1 MNTKS
6 EDVLKSNFIY
16 TMIKED
22 LDQGLLK
29 GVPVHTRF
37 PPEPN
42 GYLHIGHT
50 KAVLLNY
57 GIAKDFNGLFNL
69 RFDDTNPIKEE
80 QKYVDSIIEDL
91 RWLGVNWDDRLYFTS
106 DYFDLKYEF
115 ALRLVKAGRA
125 YVCDLCPE
133 EIRQYRG
140 TLEEP
145 GKNSP
150 YRKRSVEENLDL
162 FERMRRGEFENG
174 RRVLRAKIDMA
185 SGNLNMRDP
194 VIYRILHA
202 AHHRT
207 SDKWCIY
214 PMYDFDHPFSDA
226 LEGITHSL
234 CSIEFSDH
242 RPLYDWIVDNALEL
256 MPEAIKFRSRQ
267 TEFARLNMTFTVMSK
282 RKLRRLVEEKYVS
295 GWDDPRMPTL
305 AGLRRRGVTPEAVID
320 FQNRV
325 GVSRSES
332 TVDLALFQH
341 CIRQDLETKAPRVMV
356 VLNPL
361 KVTITNWPAD
371 KTELIEMENI
381 PGDDLAGT
389 RKVPFTS
396 ELYIERDDFMEE
408 PPKKFFRLALGREVR
423 LKGAYI
429 ICCDEVIKD
438 EAGQVR
444 ELRCSYDPRTKSHAD
459 TSGKKVKG
467 VIHWVSVNHAAK
479 IDVNLYDNLFAVEN
493 PEEDSEK
500 DFTGYIN
507 KNSLVVIKEVPAEPA
522 VAEAELGS
530 RFQFFRKGYYYSDPL
545 LEGSPLPVFNRI
557 VDLRDS
563 WAKIKQKTTAD

>member
-1 MNTKS
+1 MTDKN
-6 EDVLKSNFIY
+6 EDALKSNFIY

-29 GVPVHTRF
+29 DAPVHTRF

-57 GIAKDFNGLFNL
+57 GIAKDFGGLFNL

-91 RWLGVNWDDRLYFTS
+91 RWLGVEWDDRLYFTS
-106 DYFDLKYEF
+106 DYFDTKFEF
-115 ALRLVKAGRA
+115 ALRLIKAGRA

-133 EIRQYRG
+133 EIRDYRG

-145 GKNSP
+145 GKESP
-150 YRKRSVEENLDL
+150 YRNRSVEENIDL

-174 RRVLRAKIDMA
+174 RRVLRAKIDMS

-207 SDKWCIY
+207 GDKWCIY

-234 CSIEFSDH
+234 CSIEFSNH

-256 MPEAIKFRSRQ
+256 MPEVIKFRSRQ
-267 TEFARLNMTFTVMSK
+267 TEFARLNMTYTVMSK
-282 RKLRRLVEEKYVS
+282 RKLRRLVENNHVA

-305 AGLRRRGVTPEAVID
+305 AGLRRRGVTPEALAD

-341 CIRQDLETKAPRVMV
+341 CVRQDLETKAPRLMV
-356 VLNPL
+356 VLDPL
-361 KVTITNWPAD
+361 KVTIANWPEG
-371 KTELIEMENI
+371 KTEMIEMENI

-389 RKVPFTS
+389 RQVPFAG
-396 ELYIERDDFMEE
+396 ELYIERDDFMED
-408 PPKKFFRLALGREVR
+408 PPKKYFRLAPGREVR

-429 ICCDEVIKD
+429 IRCDEALKD
-438 EAGQVR
+438 EDGNVT
-444 ELRCSYDPRTKSHAD
+444 ELICHYDPLTKSHED
-459 TSGKKVKG
+459 KSGKKVKG
-467 VIHWVSVNHAAK
+467 VIHWVSVKDALR
-479 IDVNLYDNLFAVEN
+479 IQVNLYDNLFTVEN
-493 PEEDSEK
+493 PEEDDETDFIEHVNK
-500 DFTGYIN
+500 D
-507 KNSLVVIKEVPAEPA
+507 SLVVLKNVPAEPA
-522 VAEAELGS
+522 VGEAPAGS

-545 LEGSPLPVFNRI
+545 LSGGPVPVFNRI

-563 WAKIKQKTTAD
+563 WARMRK